1 MNKLTINVRSILL
14 VLVVSLGLASCAEME
29 TKSQA
34 YPLMYT
40 DAQPKTLLVVPAIN
54 KSTAADATDLINAT
68 LTMPF
73 ADAGYY
79 VLPIAIASEV
89 FALEGITDGSQ
100 IASLPMGVF
109 ANNFGADSVLF
120 VTINK
125 WDTNYIVIASNVTV
139 GMSYVLMST
148 STNEVL
154 WSYDAELVI
163 NPNQQNSSGNILA
176 DLIVTALSTAA
187 QDYIPIARQ
196 VNANAVVTL
205 PFGRYHPKYG
215 SDGAASVVLKQSREK
230 ALDQN

>member
-1 MNKLTINVRSILL
+1 MNKLSINVRSILL
-14 VLVVSLGLASCAEME
+14 ILGVSLGLASCAEME

-68 LTMPF
+68 LTMPC
-73 ADAGYY
+73 ADAAYD
-79 VLPIAIASEV
+79 VLPRAIASEV

-100 IASLPMGVF
+100 IASLPMSVF

-125 WDTNYIVIASNVTV
+125 WDTNYVVIASNVTV

-163 NPNQQNSSGNILA
+163 NPNQNSSGSILA
-176 DLIVTALSTAA
+176 DLIMTALTTAA

-205 PFGRYHPKYG
+205 PFGRYHPQYG

-230 ALDQN
+230 ALGQN

>member
-1 MNKLTINVRSILL
+1 MNKLSINVRSVLT
-14 VLVVSLGLASCAEME
+14 VLVISLGLASCAEME

-100 IASLPMGVF
+100 IAALPMSVF
-109 ANNFGADSVLF
+109 AKNFGADSVLF

-148 STNEVL
+148 LTNEVL

-163 NPNQQNSSGNILA
+163 NPNQNSSGNILA

>member
-1 MNKLTINVRSILL
+1 MNKLSINVRSLLL

-89 FALEGITDGSQ
+89 CALEGITDGSQ
-100 IASLPMGVF
+100 IASLPMSVF

-125 WDTNYIVIASNVTV
+125 WDTNYVVIASNVTV

-163 NPNQQNSSGNILA
+163 NPNQNSSGSILA
-176 DLIVTALSTAA
+176 DLIMTALTTAA

-205 PFGRYHPKYG
+205 PFGRYHPQYG

-230 ALDQN
+230 ALGQN